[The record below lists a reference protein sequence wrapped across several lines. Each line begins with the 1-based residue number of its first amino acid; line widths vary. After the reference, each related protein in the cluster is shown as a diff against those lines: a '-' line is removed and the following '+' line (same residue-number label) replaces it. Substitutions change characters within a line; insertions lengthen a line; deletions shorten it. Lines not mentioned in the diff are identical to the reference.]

1 MLLVQTYAALACIE
15 IRKSERKKRYE
26 QCTEKKLYRQMHG
39 FWCRLTGR
47 KNGSSLYKS
56 RRKGKK
62 KRRRRRE
69 KGREYE
75 EGYSHE
81 YRVDLER
88 DLVGLKID
96 VVEG

>member
-1 MLLVQTYAALACIE
+1 MLLVQTCAALACIE

-62 KRRRRRE
+62 NVAEGERR
-69 KGREYE
+69 
-75 EGYSHE
+75 
-81 YRVDLER
+81 
-88 DLVGLKID
+88 
-96 VVEG
+96 VENMRKDILMNIG